1 MGQPEKGDVKR
12 THSLLLDDLKEYQES
27 HKTLKDV
34 NMMIVQM

>member
-1 MGQPEKGDVKR
+1 MGQPEKGDAKR